1 MIINYSTHSL
11 KRIRERGLSKEIIG
25 KVISNPDRL
34 FEIGELKKAS
44 KKFDDSVIVVVYKD
58 INNIPFII
66 TAYRTTDTKR
76 YLK

>member
-25 KVISNPDRL
+25 KVISNPERL
-34 FEIGELKKAS
+34 VEIGELKKAF

-66 TAYRTTDTKR
+66 TVSRSTDTKR